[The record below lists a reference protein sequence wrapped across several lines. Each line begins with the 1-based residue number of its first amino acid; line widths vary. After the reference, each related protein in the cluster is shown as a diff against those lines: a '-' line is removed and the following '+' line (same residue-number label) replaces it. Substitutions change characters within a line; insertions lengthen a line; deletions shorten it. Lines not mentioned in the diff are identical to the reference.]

1 MGRVGW
7 WGCAGEYFKESA
19 MRRVSWMSAVAAML
33 AVSGMT
39 FGQAPASGVSV
50 ASGPAA
56 EVQRAYAGQMN
67 NILKAAEKMP
77 ADQYQYKPTPE
88 VRTFARVVNHVTEA
102 QARSCGVANHTAPAD
117 MVKVPSDT
125 ADKDAIIAG
134 LKASFAECDKAFA
147 ATTDANF
154 TEMYTA
160 GQNKRSRAALMWGT
174 VSHDSE
180 QYSTLAMYLRLKG
193 LVPPSSE
200 K

>member
-1 MGRVGW
+1 MFEER
-7 WGCAGEYFKESA
+7 A
-19 MRRVSWMSAVAAML
+19 MRRVSWMSAAVML
-33 AVSGMT
+33 AVSAMT
-39 FGQAPASGVSV
+39 FAQAPMTMPMGQAPAGG
-50 ASGPAA
+50 APMAAGPAA
-56 EVQRAYAGQMN
+56 EVQRAYAGQMG

-88 VRTFARVVNHVTEA
+88 VRTFARVLNHVTEA

-117 MVKVPSDT
+117 MVKTPSDT
-125 ADKDAIIAG
+125 ADKDAVIAG
-134 LKASFAECDKAFA
+134 LKASFTECDKAFA

-154 TEMYTA
+154 IEMYTL
-160 GQNKRSRAALMWGT
+160 GQNKRSRAGLMWGT
-174 VSHDSE
+174 VSHDNE